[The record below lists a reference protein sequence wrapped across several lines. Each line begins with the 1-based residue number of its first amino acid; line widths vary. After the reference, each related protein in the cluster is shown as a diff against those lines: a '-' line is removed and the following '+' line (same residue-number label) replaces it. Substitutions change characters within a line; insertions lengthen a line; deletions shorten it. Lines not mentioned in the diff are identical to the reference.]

1 MSEMRCPRCG
11 NIVPPMTDRCPAC
24 GTPLSNG
31 VLPQLQFVDAVKMVF
46 QKYADFSGRSRRS
59 EFWWFYLFGVIVGVV
74 LNIITSISGTLG
86 YVLMGLYWVAT
97 IVPIWPSVCVAFT
110 T

>member
-46 QKYADFSGRSRRS
+46 QKYADFPDVRVGQS
-59 EFWWFYLFGVIVGVV
+59 FGG
-74 LNIITSISGTLG
+74 SICLE
-86 YVLMGLYWVAT
+86 
-97 IVPIWPSVCVAFT
+97 
-110 T
+110 